1 MSQEVRSADPVEL
14 TRRLYEAADR
24 GDCDAMMGLF
34 RPDAV
39 WDLSEAGI
47 GTFEGAAAIRRLVED
62 WQGSYEDYK
71 VDVEEIR
78 DLGNGVTLA
87 VSLQTGRPAGSTGEV
102 QIRFASIQV
111 CEDGLIAWMKN
122 YNEVDETRAAA
133 ERLAAERG

>member
-47 GTFEGAAAIRRLVED
+47 GTSRAR
-62 WQGSYEDYK
+62 Q
-71 VDVEEIR
+71 
-78 DLGNGVTLA
+78 
-87 VSLQTGRPAGSTGEV
+87 
-102 QIRFASIQV
+102 RFAASSKT
-111 CEDGLIAWMKN
+111 GKGPMRT
-122 YNEVDETRAAA
+122 TRSMSRRSVTSAT
-133 ERLAAERG
+133 E

>member
-47 GTFEGAAAIRRLVED
+47 GTFEGA
-62 WQGSYEDYK
+62 
-71 VDVEEIR
+71 
-78 DLGNGVTLA
+78 
-87 VSLQTGRPAGSTGEV
+87 P
-102 QIRFASIQV
+102 
-111 CEDGLIAWMKN
+111 M
-122 YNEVDETRAAA
+122 
-133 ERLAAERG
+133 LAAPHPLLLHNTGQNFPTATLRSTYKAAGASSRVRVERQALGRGPVDPGHRHR